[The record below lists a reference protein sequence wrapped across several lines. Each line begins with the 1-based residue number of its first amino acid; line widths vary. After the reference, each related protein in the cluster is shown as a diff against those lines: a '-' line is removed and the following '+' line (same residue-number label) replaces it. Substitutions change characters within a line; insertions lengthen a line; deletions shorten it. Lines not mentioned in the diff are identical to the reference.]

1 MTCDMRHVTLLQKFT
16 VELTHVCPKD
26 QQTQKKI
33 QTQTNQRQIHSHKD
47 TDTDKFT
54 VTDTV
59 TTGFIAFVKNI

>member
-1 MTCDMRHVTLLQKFT
+1 MRHVTLLQKFT

-26 QQTQKKI
+26 Q